1 MISRLVPLSVL
12 DLVPISSG
20 STAAA
25 AIANTVQLAQHAE
38 QLGYHRYW
46 LAEHHLNPGVAGTTP
61 SLLIAIVANATRHIR
76 VGSAAVQMGHQTPL
90 AVVEQF
96 GILDALHPGRIDLGL
111 GRSGAPKASGIV
123 DATTPGTVPSAAS
136 PHVTEKGLVIPAA
149 FSFAH
154 LAMTPR
160 FRMQAALLRQ
170 PGAITPDYADQ
181 VDELLGLLD
190 GTYTDDDGSAAQ
202 VTPGTH
208 AQLDVWVLGSSPGT
222 SAQVAG
228 TRGLRFGANYHVAPN
243 AVLEAIDAYRSAFRP
258 SATLG
263 RPYVTVSADVVVAP
277 TEDEAT
283 ELATGYGLWVR
294 SIRTGQGAIP
304 FPTPDEARSHPWS
317 AADTELVGDRLTTQ
331 FVGSPSS
338 VADRL
343 EVLAEETGADEL
355 LITTITHCHDDRVRS
370 YELLAA
376 EWNARASRLRVQRSR
391 GLW

>member
-1 MISRLVPLSVL
+1 MSHHVPLSVL

-20 STAAA
+20 SNAPT
-25 AIANTVQLAQHAE
+25 AIANTVRLAQRTE
-38 QLGYHRYW
+38 QLGYRRYW

-61 SLLIAIVANATRHIR
+61 ALLMAIVANATSHIR

-111 GRSGAPKASGIV
+111 GRSGAPKPSALVG
-123 DATTPGTVPSAAS
+123 ATTSGSVPSAAG
-136 PHVTEKGLVIPAA
+136 PRVTDKGLVIPAA

-154 LAMTPR
+154 LATAPR
-160 FRMQAALLRQ
+160 FRMQAALLQQ
-170 PGAITPDYADQ
+170 PGARTPDYAAQ
-181 VDELLGLLD
+181 VDELLSLLD
-190 GTYTDDDGSAAQ
+190 GAYVDDDGNPAQ
-202 VTPGTH
+202 VVPGTH
-208 AQLDVWVLGSSPGT
+208 APIEVWVLGSSPGT
-222 SAQVAG
+222 SAHVAG
-228 TRGLRFGANYHVAPN
+228 ARGLRFGANYHVAPS
-243 AVLEAIDAYRSAFRP
+243 AVLDAIDAYRSAFRP
-258 SATLG
+258 CASLG

-277 TEDEAT
+277 TDEEAA
-283 ELATGYGLWVR
+283 EVATGYGLWVR

-304 FPTPDEARSHPWS
+304 FPSPDEARAHQWS
-317 AADTELVGDRLTTQ
+317 VADRELVSDRLATQ

-355 LITTITHCHDDRVRS
+355 LITTITHRHDDRVRS

-376 EWNARASRLRVQRSR
+376 EWKARESRLRAQRSR